1 MKREM
6 DIVDSGKE
14 PCRVIDLEYLGGHRL
29 RLWFNDGEE
38 GEIDLAPLT
47 EKEAFHQLRDPKQ
60 FIRFGLEHGT
70 LVWSDNLDI
79 SPEYLREHIEA
90 RPSV

>member
-6 DIVDSGKE
+6 DIIASGKE

-29 RLWFNDGEE
+29 RLWFNDGAE
-38 GEIDLAPLT
+38 GEIDLASLT
-47 EKEAFHQLRDPKQ
+47 EKETFQELSDPKQ

-70 LVWSDNLDI
+70 LVWSDALDI
-79 SPEYLREHIEA
+79 SPEYLRQHIQN
-90 RPSV
+90 